1 MTLET
6 ERKRRV
12 EAIENR
18 LKRRLEVAEPGPELS
33 RVSPS
38 NTKAPTKVRA
48 KARKFPGI
56 GQSLSGE
63 VAEESDAANVDD
75 VDISDEAASDF
86 GEEYDTNDDDDNVS
100 DEYED
105 EDDSD
110 DDKIRTTR
118 SGQGVYNLR
127 AQALKRKH
135 AVDNSASDSSDAGPS
150 LRARQRTT
158 RSYKESASTDSGSS
172 GEE

>member
-1 MTLET
+1 MTSDT

-18 LKRRLEVAEPGPELS
+18 LKRRTEATEAGSES
-33 RVSPS
+33 SCNSPS
-38 NTKAPTKVRA
+38 KTKATTKGRA

-56 GQSLSGE
+56 GQSLSGK
-63 VAEESDAANVDD
+63 VDEESDAANVDD
-75 VDISDEAASDF
+75 ADTSDEVASDF

-105 EDDSD
+105 GDDSD

-127 AQALKRKH
+127 GQALKRKH
-135 AVDNSASDSSDAGPS
+135 TVENSGSESSDAGPS
-150 LRARQRTT
+150 LRTRQRTT
-158 RSYKESASTDSGSS
+158 RSYKESAPTDSGSS